1 MGSSYTPKYIAKE
14 KTILTSEQKAAFDEE
29 FAETSESQ
37 ASYEQIVSRLM
48 EKKKLNAREA
58 SELTGLNEIL
68 FKNLNKPGGRIQ
80 KRFIISIAVGFKLD
94 VHLTEY
100 ILESCGMTFC
110 ESSRVDKAY
119 IYLLESCKGR
129 DISEC
134 NAILRD
140 LGIDGKDM
148 LGELSRCG
156 GEYRKKSDYPQ
167 GPV

>member
-1 MGSSYTPKYIAKE
+1 MGNSYTPKYITEE
-14 KTILTSEQKAAFDEE
+14 KPILTEEQRQSFNKE

-37 ASYEQIVSRLM
+37 ATYEKIVSNLM

-110 ESSRVDKAY
+110 ESNKVDKAY

-129 DISEC
+129 DISDC

-140 LGIDGKDM
+140 LGVDGKDM

-156 GEYRKKSDYPQ
+156 GEYRKKSDYP
-167 GPV
+167 